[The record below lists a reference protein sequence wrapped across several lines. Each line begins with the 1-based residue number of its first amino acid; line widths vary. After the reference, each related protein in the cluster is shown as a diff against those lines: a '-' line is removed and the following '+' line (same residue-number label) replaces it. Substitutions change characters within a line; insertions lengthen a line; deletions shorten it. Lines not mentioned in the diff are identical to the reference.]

1 MDPINENIRFPEV
14 RVISPDGESLGVMSS
29 RAALSLAQSYNLDLF
44 CIAPQGNPP
53 VCKILDYGKYR
64 FEKQKSDRAAKRG
77 NKGNEL
83 RQIQLS
89 PSIGQHDI
97 ETKARKARELLED
110 GSKVQVCVV
119 FRGRQMAHKEIGEA
133 VLQRFWEVLQDIGQV
148 EKPAFWEGKWL
159 KMNIGPKK
167 K

>member
-1 MDPINENIRFPEV
+1 
-14 RVISPDGESLGVMSS
+14 MSS
-29 RAALSLAQSYNLDLF
+29 RAAYQLAQNYNLDLF
-44 CIAPQGNPP
+44 CIAPQATPP

-64 FEKQKSDRAAKRG
+64 FEKQKQERAAKRG
-77 NKGNEL
+77 NRGSEL

-97 ETKARKARELLED
+97 ETKARKARELIE
-110 GSKVQVCVV
+110 GGAKVLVCVV

-133 VLQRFWEVLQDIGQV
+133 VLTRFQEELSDVSQI

-159 KMNIGPKK
+159 KTIIGPKK